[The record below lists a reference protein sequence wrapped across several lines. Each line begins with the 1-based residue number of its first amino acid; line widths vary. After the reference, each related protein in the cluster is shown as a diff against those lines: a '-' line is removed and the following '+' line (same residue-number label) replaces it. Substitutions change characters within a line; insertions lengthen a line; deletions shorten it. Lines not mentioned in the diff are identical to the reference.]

1 MKILFFTLL
10 FTFNLNSNIYIKCKN
25 ITKNYIF
32 FDLENNKE
40 LIIKDIF
47 IKQYNKNYNFLIDT
61 MGFISGIFLSKELRY
76 DFMVGDICSPMNS
89 YRTFE
94 GHISDL
100 NFNINYNHQK
110 FYNNL
115 PIAIFKVYNRIKF
128 YEKNIKYNGIMGL
141 ALNFTEEVLLDER
154 YFFGESDKFSI
165 MNYFKNELNIIDKN
179 QFSIYQN
186 KFILGEI
193 DNYSNLK
200 MNYCNCENYIDNSFI
215 YFFWNCN
222 IKSIVLNNN
231 YLNNYYKDI
240 KISILFDSLL
250 EESILS
256 TNTKIANILLN
267 QIKNEL
273 NTTKNICNIIKSDIY
288 CMNDYYNE
296 IFNMNLKLILENETY
311 IEIPFN
317 LNIKNKTEKYFYLN
331 IDIND
336 FNIDKNQNIIKIGN
350 EIFKYYFIT
359 FDAENKR
366 IGLKKLE
373 NIKLSFLLDNK
384 NYYSNIFKKNKL
396 DNHNLCLL
404 KILFIIVI
412 LSSVFG
418 IFLLFY
424 SKNNFSEVFNL

>member
-1 MKILFFTLL
+1 MKILFFILL
-10 FTFNLNSNIYIKCKN
+10 FSLNLNSNIFIKCKN
-25 ITKNYIF
+25 ITKKYIF

-40 LIIKDIF
+40 LLIIKDIF
-47 IKQYNKNYNFLIDT
+47 IKQYNKNFNFLIDT

-100 NFNINYNHQK
+100 NFNINYNHKK
-110 FYNNL
+110 FYNNF

-128 YEKNIKYNGIMGL
+128 YEKNIKFNGVMGL

-154 YFFGESDKFSI
+154 YFFGESNKYSI

-193 DNYSNLK
+193 DINLK
-200 MNYCNCENYIDNSFI
+200 MNYCNCGKNIDNSFI

-222 IKSIVLNNN
+222 IKSIVLNDK

-250 EESILS
+250 KDNILS

-267 QIKNEL
+267 QIKDEL
-273 NTTKNICNIIKSDIY
+273 NTNKNICNITKSYIY

-296 IFNMNLKLILENETY
+296 IFNMNLKIRLENEIY

-331 IDIND
+331 IDVND

-350 EIFKYYFIT
+350 EIFKSYFVT

-373 NIKLSFLLDNK
+373 NIKLSFLFGKN
-384 NYYSNIFKKNKL
+384 NYYTNIFQKNKL
-396 DNHNLCLL
+396 DNYKLFLL
-404 KILFIIVI
+404 KILFIII
-412 LSSVFG
+412 IISSVFG
-418 IFLLFY
+418 ILLLFY
-424 SKNNFSEVFNL
+424 SKNNFSEVYNL